1 MRGSR
6 LRHDQ
11 ILGILRCY
19 SQMDQPKDAAREVGA
34 SANTVYKINM
44 LIRMRL
50 ADAGYYRF
58 DTPIMEWIRSR
69 ERLHLAFTQ
78 SLNSFLAQRKFRPY
92 GSEERSEEK
101 SWERHYH
108 ALEIIHVFTWAITD
122 PMNEFNTQALFADI
136 RKVIKATGPLNMSP
150 PEEQM
155 EQERACSEAM
165 HSARIERLNLETLE
179 GKIEYMARHSDR
191 IEIEAAKLFLKS
203 IRPSG

>member
-1 MRGSR
+1 
-6 LRHDQ
+6 
-11 ILGILRCY
+11 
-19 SQMDQPKDAAREVGA
+19 MDKPTEVAREARA

-69 ERLHLAFTQ
+69 ERLHPAFIK
-78 SLNSFLAQRKFRPY
+78 SLNGFLTQRKFKPY

-108 ALEIIHVFTWAITD
+108 ALEIIHAFTWAITD

-136 RKVIKATGPLNMSP
+136 RKIVKATGPLNTL
-150 PEEQM
+150 PEEAQI
-155 EQERACSEAM
+155 EQKRARCAKM
-165 HSARIERLNLETLE
+165 HLARVERLKLETLE
-179 GKIEYMARHSDR
+179 ENIEYMARHSDR
-191 IEIEAAKLFLKS
+191 IEIAAGNLLLK
-203 IRPSG
+203 